1 MTEKKSIL
9 IISYYYPPMNNGGIQ
24 RILNFK
30 KYLPQFGYDVF
41 ILTTNSYGLTEQYE
55 EKVFRFSD
63 TGYDYVQNM
72 SHNKIK
78 RTLFRIMRRIQV
90 ESGIIIDG
98 KYYWKKEVF
107 KGIEE
112 IIKKYRFNY
121 ILASYPTPVNLEIG
135 EYIHDKYKISLIVDY
150 RDGLMY
156 EPFPEIQKSFYVF
169 KKRLLALEERMA
181 QKATFQL
188 AVNKKMCEYY
198 NKKYPQIKT
207 ILIPNGFDDNE
218 KFEDKPVEL
227 PEGINMLYTGRIGMS
242 RKNYSFKELE
252 DLLKYIF
259 KLGKGINFVFI
270 GEYEKNE
277 VRLFEKY
284 KNVYV
289 YPKVDRA
296 VVVAT
301 QKRADALL
309 LISGTQGGTS
319 GKLYEYLFAKKPI
332 LNIGGKNE
340 VGEIINGEYFG
351 STYLINQK
359 KEIGEFLDKLQK
371 GKLNY
376 KYGDLKQYSRKEQ
389 CRKLATFMNHNHEY

>member
-1 MTEKKSIL
+1 ME
-9 IISYYYPPMNNGGIQ
+9 
-24 RILNFK
+24 
-30 KYLPQFGYDVF
+30 
-41 ILTTNSYGLTEQYE
+41 
-55 EKVFRFSD
+55 
-63 TGYDYVQNM
+63 
-72 SHNKIK
+72 
-78 RTLFRIMRRIQV
+78 
-90 ESGIIIDG
+90 
-98 KYYWKKEVF
+98 
-107 KGIEE
+107 
-112 IIKKYRFNY
+112 
-121 ILASYPTPVNLEIG
+121 
-135 EYIHDKYKISLIVDY
+135 
-150 RDGLMY
+150 
-156 EPFPEIQKSFYVF
+156 
-169 KKRLLALEERMA
+169 
-181 QKATFQL
+181 
-188 AVNKKMCEYY
+188 
-198 NKKYPQIKT
+198 
-207 ILIPNGFDDNE
+207 
-218 KFEDKPVEL
+218 
-227 PEGINMLYTGRIGMS
+227 
-242 RKNYSFKELE
+242 
-252 DLLKYIF
+252 
-259 KLGKGINFVFI
+259 INFVFI